1 MLKKRI
7 IPCLDIRDGRTVKGI
22 NFVNIRDAGD
32 PVELAERYVREG
44 ADELVFLDI
53 SATNE
58 KRATIVSLVQKVAQ
72 KIDIPFTVGGGI
84 NSLKAASDVILAGAD
99 KVSLNSAAVKQPDLI
114 QELANNYGTQCVV
127 LAMDVKKVNG
137 KWKVFTH
144 GGKVETEWEAMTWAK
159 QTEALGAGEI
169 LLTSMDNDGT
179 KNGFQIEITK
189 NIAAAL
195 KIPVIASGG
204 AGSIMHFEEVFT
216 QTKATG
222 ALAAGI
228 FHYGEV
234 RISDLKQALKNK
246 QIVVR

>member
-58 KRATIVSLVQKVAQ
+58 KRATIVNLVQKVAR
-72 KIDIPFTVGGGI
+72 KIDVPFTVGGGI

-114 QELANNYGTQCVV
+114 RELADNYGSQCVV
-127 LAMDVKKVNG
+127 LAIDVKRVNG
-137 KWKVFTH
+137 QWKVFTH
-144 GGKVETEWEAMTWAK
+144 GGKMETEWEAMAWAK
-159 QTEALGAGEI
+159 RAEALGAGEI

-204 AGSIMHFEEVFT
+204 AGSIAHFVEVFT

-246 QIVVR
+246 QIAVR

>member
-7 IPCLDIRDGRTVKGI
+7 ISCLDIRDGRTVKGI
-22 NFVNIRDAGD
+22 NFINIRDAGD

-58 KRATIVSLVQKVAQ
+58 KRATLVNLVQKVAK

-84 NSLKAASDVILAGAD
+84 NSLKVASDVILAGAD
-99 KVSLNSAAVKQPDLI
+99 KVSLNSAAVKQPNLI
-114 QELANNYGTQCVV
+114 QELANNYGCQCIV
-127 LAMDVKKVNG
+127 LAMDVKWVNG

-144 GGKVETEWEAMTWAK
+144 GGKVETEWEAMAWAK
-159 QTEALGAGEI
+159 RTEALGAGEI

-179 KNGFQIEITK
+179 KGGFQIEVTK
-189 NIAAAL
+189 DIAAAL

-204 AGSIMHFEEVFT
+204 AGSIAHFEEVFT

-246 QIVVR
+246 QIAVR